1 MLELAKECY
10 AIKFL
15 FFFLWEGGGGGG
27 EVWTDGSE
35 QTVQTQIRLLL

>member
-27 EVWTDGSE
+27 GVDRW
-35 QTVQTQIRLLL
+35 V